1 MKIFMSQQELLKKF
15 KNISC
20 GDKTDKCKNCTGG
33 CRARALKLNGNI
45 CCKDDVY
52 CILKGVEK

>member
-1 MKIFMSQQELLKKF
+1 MWKFMTEKF

-45 CCKDDVY
+45 FCKDDVY
-52 CILKGVEK
+52 CILNGVEK